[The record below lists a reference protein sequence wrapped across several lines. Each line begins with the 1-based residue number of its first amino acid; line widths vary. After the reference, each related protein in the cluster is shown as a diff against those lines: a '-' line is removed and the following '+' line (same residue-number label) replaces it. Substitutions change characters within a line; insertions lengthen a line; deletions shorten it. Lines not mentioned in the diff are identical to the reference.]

1 MIEIEFI
8 QAFKCRRK
16 GDIEKV
22 LPHFAKV
29 LIEQGFAK
37 AVNAPK
43 KNRMIDQPVME
54 K

>member
-8 QAFKCRRK
+8 KSFKCYEE
-16 GDIEKV
+16 GDTKRV
-22 LPHFAKV
+22 HLHFAKV
-29 LIEQGFAK
+29 LIDQGFAK

-43 KNRMIDQPVME
+43 KHKMIGQPVME